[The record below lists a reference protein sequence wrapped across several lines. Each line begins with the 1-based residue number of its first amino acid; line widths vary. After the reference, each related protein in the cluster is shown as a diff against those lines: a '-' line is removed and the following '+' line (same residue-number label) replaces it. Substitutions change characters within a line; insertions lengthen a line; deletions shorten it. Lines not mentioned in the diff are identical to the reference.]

1 MPVISRLPRVSGESI
16 TLSMPIWQRLLLTI
30 LLALLVLVSLAGTIT
45 IISEFSSSGD
55 NFIQEVGGK
64 VNLHVNPLPYDQN
77 GKVGLTV
84 VRVETN

>member
-1 MPVISRLPRVSGESI
+1 MKERGNKTV
-16 TLSMPIWQRLLLTI
+16 TI
-30 LLALLVLVSLAGTIT
+30 LLALLVLVSLAGTVA
-45 IISEFSSSGD
+45 IISEFSGSGD